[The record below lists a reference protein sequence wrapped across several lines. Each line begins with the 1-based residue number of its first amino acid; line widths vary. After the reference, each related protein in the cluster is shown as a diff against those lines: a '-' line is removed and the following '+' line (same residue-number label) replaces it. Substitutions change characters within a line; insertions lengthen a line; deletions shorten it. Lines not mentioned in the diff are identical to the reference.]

1 MLNLSK
7 WFLLLSVLLL
17 TACATT
23 QPQLEGR
30 PGTDFTIDELKQR
43 AEMASYA
50 GAHRDALLQY
60 QQILDKEPD
69 NVEALIGAGEALLAA
84 DQHLRAENYFERALK
99 IEPMNPQAREARA
112 LSWLMS
118 GKYSAAR
125 KSLLNMVDDGIDR
138 WRMWNALGVVADVF
152 GDYPEAV
159 AYYKRA
165 LLLEPQSATLLNN
178 LGYSMMMA
186 HQYVDAEAT
195 LREALVSAPGDLRAV
210 NNLSLSIAWQ
220 GRYADAIEQLTSVM
234 DAAAA
239 NNNIGYVAYLRGE
252 YGLAEKFFRKA
263 LELRPSFYKR
273 AALNLELT
281 LQKKNNSNYRTNA
294 N

>member
-1 MLNLSK
+1 MLNVYK
-7 WFLLLSVLLL
+7 GFVLLSALLL

-84 DQHLRAENYFERALK
+84 EQHLRAENYFERALK
-99 IEPMNPQAREARA
+99 IEPMNLQAREARA

-118 GKYSAAR
+118 GKYSAAQ
-125 KSLLNMVDDGIDR
+125 KSLLNMVDDGIER

-152 GDYPEAV
+152 GDYSAAV

-165 LLLEPQSATLLNN
+165 LLLEPRSATLLNN

-220 GRYADAIEQLTSVM
+220 GRYADAIEQLTGVM

-239 NNNIGYVAYLRGE
+239 NNNIGYVAYLRADYLQAKE
-252 YGLAEKFFRKA
+252 FFKKA
-263 LELRPSFYKR
+263 IRLRPVYYVK
-273 AALNLELT
+273 AAKNLEMVNDKL
-281 LQKKNNSNYRTNA
+281 LRQ
-294 N
+294 